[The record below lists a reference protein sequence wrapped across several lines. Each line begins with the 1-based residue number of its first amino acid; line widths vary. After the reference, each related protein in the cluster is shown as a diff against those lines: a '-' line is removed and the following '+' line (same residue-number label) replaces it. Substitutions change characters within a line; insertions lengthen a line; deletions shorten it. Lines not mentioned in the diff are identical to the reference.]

1 MRRDPQPYPGSWGSP
16 PLSLVPLFFSPIY
29 LFPKQIRG
37 LVVTSASSSAQG
49 VPGQEEAGVPGS
61 SAHPGQGTVWL
72 LHGAGAG
79 AGEQAEGSLQQW
91 RGPAQG
97 CFAGENSPSSS
108 LLTTG
113 CPSPAEPGA
122 SPGTGAGRCRGSGER
137 VPELGPRSPSQR
149 PQPDSPGDWTPPCP
163 PHQGPHAAR
172 GPPPPRIK
180 G

>member
-1 MRRDPQPYPGSWGSP
+1 M
-16 PLSLVPLFFSPIY
+16 
-29 LFPKQIRG
+29 RG

-49 VPGQEEAGVPGS
+49 VPGQEEAGVPVS

-72 LHGAGAG
+72 LQGAGAE
-79 AGEQAEGSLQQW
+79 AGEQTEGSLQQW
-91 RGPAQG
+91 RGPAQD

-113 CPSPAEPGA
+113 CPWPAEPGA

-149 PQPDSPGDWTPPCP
+149 PQRTAPGTGPLPAHP
-163 PHQGPHAAR
+163 TRAHMLLGGPH
-172 GPPPPRIK
+172 P
-180 G
+180 